1 MMFKFRP
8 TSPSLDSFPLGL
20 PGSVNQD
27 IDDFTEP
34 DDFDRFPGGDGQ
46 CCSCDEAAPATFI
59 LVSSTKTLP
68 SFQCSP
74 GDLGGNKFSRWM
86 LEL

>member
-1 MMFKFRP
+1 MFKFRP

-46 CCSCDEAAPATFI
+46 SCSCDEAAPATFI
-59 LVSSTKTLP
+59 LVSSTQAVP
-68 SFQCSP
+68 SL
-74 GDLGGNKFSRWM
+74 DVILVI
-86 LEL
+86 LEGISLADGC